1 MKKITLIVIAML
13 LVTGASGA
21 YGYFFIY
28 ESDNSSEDKVEQIQE
43 TNETVEEEP
52 EEPEEPEDPP
62 AEDNNTFFRGLRD
75 ECFEHNGVERCWI
88 LYVPERTDE
97 TQSVPLIF
105 DLHGLER
112 TAQQQ
117 YNMTDM
123 DRIARENNAIIVYP
137 QGFGNSWNFRACCDP
152 AREEGIDDF
161 GFIRTL
167 AQQMIE
173 DFPIDSNRIYS
184 TGWSNGCAMSQAL
197 ANEESDLI
205 TAIACM
211 SMYFIGDQDSSYS
224 AIPVMEI
231 HGFLDPIAPY
241 AHVGPTGFFFQQE
254 VWNTGAVQ
262 NMYTW
267 KEMNSCSGNSPDLNE
282 QEVYYNIQS
291 FTDCDNGSEVTLV
304 TLHAGTHNVYVNDD
318 TGGSEPGNQGTVDT
332 AQIAWDFMSRF
343 SK

>member
-1 MKKITLIVIAML
+1 ML

-88 LYVPERTDE
+88 LYVPEQTDE

-173 DFPIDSNRIYS
+173 DFPIDSDRIYS

-211 SMYFIGDQDSSYS
+211 SMYFIGDQDSSY
-224 AIPVMEI
+224 
-231 HGFLDPIAPY
+231 
-241 AHVGPTGFFFQQE
+241 
-254 VWNTGAVQ
+254 
-262 NMYTW
+262 
-267 KEMNSCSGNSPDLNE
+267 
-282 QEVYYNIQS
+282 
-291 FTDCDNGSEVTLV
+291 
-304 TLHAGTHNVYVNDD
+304 
-318 TGGSEPGNQGTVDT
+318 
-332 AQIAWDFMSRF
+332 
-343 SK
+343 

>member
-1 MKKITLIVIAML
+1 MKKMTLIVIAML

-28 ESDNSSEDKVEQIQE
+28 EADNSSEDKVEQIQE
-43 TNETVEEEP
+43 TNETVGEEP

-62 AEDNNTFFRGLRD
+62 VEDNSTFFRGLRD
-75 ECFEHNGVERCWI
+75 ECFEHNGIERCWI
-88 LYVPERTDE
+88 LYVPEQTDE

-167 AQQMIE
+167 AQQMTE
-173 DFPIDSNRIYS
+173 DFPIDSDRIYS

-197 ANEESDLI
+197 ANEESDLV

-262 NMYTW
+262 NLYTW

-282 QEVYYNIQS
+282 QEVYYNIQG

>member
-88 LYVPERTDE
+88 LYVPEQTDE

-123 DRIARENNAIIVYP
+123 DRIARENNAIIIYP

-262 NMYTW
+262 NLYAW

-282 QEVYYNIQS
+282 QEVYYNIQG

-304 TLHAGTHNVYVNDD
+304 TLHAGTHNVYANDD
-318 TGGSEPGNQGTVDT
+318 PGENEDMFYENANCSEN
-332 AQIAWDFMSRF
+332 
-343 SK
+343 